1 MQNCIMQ
8 CTKQRGVEL
17 QGFHSLYRNTHNIPT
32 KKAHLEADPLRPE
45 LGVEHE
51 PGQPQPVEAGQHGGA
66 VVPTVHHRAPPHPR
80 PVSTLSL
87 RLGGGVAT
95 LQHISQLVSK

>member
-1 MQNCIMQ
+1 M
-8 CTKQRGVEL
+8 L
-17 QGFHSLYRNTHNIPT
+17 A
-32 KKAHLEADPLRPE
+32 AHLEADPLRPE

-66 VVPTVHHRAPPHPR
+66 VVSAVHHRAPPHPR
-80 PVSTLSL
+80 PHPVSSLSL

-95 LQHISQLVSK
+95 LQHISQLVLSSK

>member
-1 MQNCIMQ
+1 M
-8 CTKQRGVEL
+8 L
-17 QGFHSLYRNTHNIPT
+17 A
-32 KKAHLEADPLRPE
+32 AHLEADPLRPE

-80 PVSTLSL
+80 PPVSGLSL
-87 RLGGGVAT
+87 RLGGGVAA
-95 LQHISQLVSK
+95 LQHISQLAVSK